1 MFETNNHILKAS
13 DGFNGKYI
21 CVFIPIVY
29 IIQVALANYLALV
42 IKFESD
48 SLPAYLGNLWPY
60 LPILI
65 VIRLG
70 FYFQTGLNKSYL
82 RSSGVHDLIK
92 IIKTIA
98 FGSITFLIVIRYLIG
113 DTSYLISVYI
123 LDLLLL
129 LIFSGGPRLFV
140 MICSPKN

>member
-1 MFETNNHILKAS
+1 M
-13 DGFNGKYI
+13 Y
-21 CVFIPIVY
+21 VFITIVY

-42 IKFESD
+42 LKYESV
-48 SLPAYLGNLWPY
+48 SIHAYLNKLWPH

-70 FYFQTGLNKSYL
+70 FYLQAGLDKVYL
-82 RSSGVHDLIK
+82 RHSGVNDLIK

-98 FGSITFLIVIRYLIG
+98 FGSITFLIIIRYLIG
-113 DTSYLISVYI
+113 DISYPVSVYI

-129 LIFSGGPRLFV
+129 MILSGGLRFSV
-140 MICSPKN
+140 MMCSHKN